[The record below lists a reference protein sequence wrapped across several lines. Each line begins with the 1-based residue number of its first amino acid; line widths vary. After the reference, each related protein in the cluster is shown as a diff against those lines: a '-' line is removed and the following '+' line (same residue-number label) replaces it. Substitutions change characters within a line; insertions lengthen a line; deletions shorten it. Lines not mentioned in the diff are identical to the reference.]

1 MKILKS
7 EIKYLIT
14 TILTWAF
21 INFIANILGMWLTKL
36 LNKTAF
42 SYPENVLNEF
52 IAPILIQSLLFGIC
66 TSVAYI
72 FLKKKNLAFYIY
84 VVFQFVA
91 FHIIFAINSGF
102 HNGIFFQSTFDDP
115 GIIYLSYCGSYL
127 IDILYLYF
135 PINGFFENGVF
146 MPTNV
151 GTFYVHWFLLPLIY
165 FLVITWISVSILKLV
180 FKDNTKKSKTPDME
194 SAESSLKQN
203 EA

>member
-14 TILTWAF
+14 ILLTWFF
-21 INFIANILGMWLTKL
+21 INFVANVLGMWLTKV
-36 LNKTAF
+36 LNRAAF
-42 SYPENVLNEF
+42 SYPENVFNEF

-72 FLKKKNLAFYIY
+72 FLKKKNLAFYVY
-84 VVFQFVA
+84 VAFQFVA
-91 FHIIFAINSGF
+91 FHIIFALNSGF
-102 HNGIFFQSTFDDP
+102 HNGLFFVSKFDDP

-135 PINGFFENGVF
+135 PINGYFQKGIF

-151 GTFYVHWFLLPLIY
+151 GMFYVHWFLLPLVY
-165 FLVITWISVSILKLV
+165 SFVISWVSVKIAMLF
-180 FKDNTKKSKTPDME
+180 FKNKAYKTKIPDQE
-194 SAESSLKQN
+194 SAE
-203 EA
+203 